1 MQHIMQRN
9 PERERLVNAAHR
21 FAKISRHDPVKLF
34 YLLYMLDIRLYREI
48 GKICTGE
55 FYYAMADGP
64 APGSLRPLLVMR
76 DLDMQAAIGVLTST
90 DSTGPWY
97 FDARAFCQCALEN
110 MHELETIYRDAN
122 SWELRLDDGNAW
134 WRVYN
139 KSRGVGAIIPF
150 EMTLGCAHFETGS
163 DKSIDAKKF
172 TAKVHISDS
181 KQNDYV
187 IFNKKYEMTNKDSFQ

>member
-1 MQHIMQRN
+1 MQNKMQRN
-9 PERERLVNAAHR
+9 PERERLINAAHR

-76 DLDMQAAIGVLTST
+76 DLDMHAAIGLLTST
-90 DSTGPWY
+90 DSRGPWY
-97 FDARAFCQCALEN
+97 FDARAFCQSALEN
-110 MHELETIYRDAN
+110 LHALETNYRDAH
-122 SWELRLDDGNAW
+122 SRELRLDDGNAW

-150 EMTLGCAHFETGS
+150 EMTLGCTHFETGF
-163 DKSIDAKKF
+163 DKSIDSIKF
-172 TAKVHISDS
+172 VQKVRISES
-181 KQNDYV
+181 KQNDSV
-187 IFNKKYEMTNKDSFQ
+187 IFNKKHEMANKDSFQ